1 MKLEVKNFESFNKPS
16 SLDSMGTSVNEGMFD
31 KLTSLFSRI
40 TNLFVDKEKLTKSV
54 EATMTEAGDKAKI
67 FSPKAIKNGDTTMV
81 VLGDGKA
88 ASTDFSVA
96 FTKLADMPDGSGLF
110 QISGTT
116 SDEMLKAL
124 TGTGVEEDLSKNSV
138 MAILSGTS
146 FVKGKPATM
155 KLIKNMIPGG
165 KDYLTKMVFVGAVSD
180 AEVEKTL
187 SKVK

>member
-1 MKLEVKNFESFNKPS
+1 MKLEVKKFETFNES
-16 SLDSMGTSVNEGMFD
+16 ATLETMGSPINEGMFD
-31 KLTSLFSRI
+31 KLMSMFSRI
-40 TNLFVDKEKLTKSV
+40 TNLFADKEKLTKSV

-67 FSPKAIKNGDTTMV
+67 FSPKSIKNGDTTMV
-81 VLGDGKA
+81 VLGDGKTS
-88 ASTDFSVA
+88 STDFSVA

-116 SDEMLKAL
+116 SEEMLKAL
-124 TGTGVEEDLSKNSV
+124 TGTGKEEDLSKNSV

-146 FVKGKPATM
+146 FVKGKPASM

-165 KDYLTKMVFVGAVSD
+165 KDYLTKTVFVGAVSD

-187 SKVK
+187 AKVK